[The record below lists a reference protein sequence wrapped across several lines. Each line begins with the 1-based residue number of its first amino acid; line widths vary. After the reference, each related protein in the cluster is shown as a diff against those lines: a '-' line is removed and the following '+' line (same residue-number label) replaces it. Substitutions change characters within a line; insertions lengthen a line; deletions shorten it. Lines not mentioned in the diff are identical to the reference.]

1 MTRLDTVRRIAL
13 ALPEAE
19 EHVVESWEGEVTFR
33 VRGKVFV
40 FAGTDASTISVK
52 LGREEAAALAE
63 ADPRAVPTGY
73 GLGRH
78 GWISYSLKD
87 GRLPEELSEWVL
99 ESYCNVAP
107 KRLAAAARGV

>member
-1 MTRLDTVRRIAL
+1 MDAVRRLAL

-40 FAGTDASTISVK
+40 FAGTDAATISVK
-52 LGREEAAALAE
+52 LGKEEAAALAE
-63 ADPRAVPTGY
+63 ADPRAAPTGY

-78 GWISYSLKD
+78 GWISHSLK
-87 GRLPEELSEWVL
+87 GSRLPAELGEWIL
-99 ESYCNVAP
+99 ESYCTVAP
-107 KRLAAAARGV
+107 KRLAAVARGQA